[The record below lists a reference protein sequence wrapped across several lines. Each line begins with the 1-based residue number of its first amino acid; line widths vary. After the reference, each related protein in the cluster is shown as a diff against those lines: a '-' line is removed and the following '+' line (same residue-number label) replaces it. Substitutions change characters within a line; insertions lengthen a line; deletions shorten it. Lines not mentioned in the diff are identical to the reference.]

1 MSHSWSV
8 GVRGSAEE
16 SRSPPI
22 AAENTLSIDT
32 RTDPVSDLQL
42 IGGDGQDEKIRR
54 DSRDNPVSVLLLLAA
69 DGGVEKFD
77 SGASRRMTGD
87 PTRNQ
92 SEGLKIFLKSYPVR
106 KLLRVNNRTYEV
118 DNTAYTT
125 LREKAGASVLR
136 IR

>member
-1 MSHSWSV
+1 M
-8 GVRGSAEE
+8 
-16 SRSPPI
+16 
-22 AAENTLSIDT
+22 
-32 RTDPVSDLQL
+32 
-42 IGGDGQDEKIRR
+42 GGDGQDERIRR
-54 DSRDNPVSVLLLLAA
+54 DPRDYPISVLTLLAA

-77 SGASRRMTGD
+77 SGDSRRD

-92 SEGLKIFLKSYPVR
+92 SEGLKIFLKSYPVQ

-136 IR
+136 IS